1 MRSPQEDESSPSVPA
16 WQSSDRPPKYADDA
30 SSNSSGSEA
39 GDFMDRDVL
48 EKDVRF
54 QMEDR
59 LEDGDEGLG
68 FIDGSRKVC
77 AHLLRVRCRPDQ
89 KWYLLRQDP
98 ALGVHEH
105 SSSL

>member
-1 MRSPQEDESSPSVPA
+1 MMRSSQEVEASPNVPA
-16 WQSSDRPPKYADDA
+16 WQSSDRPPEYAEDT

-39 GDFMDRDVL
+39 GDFMDRDIL

-77 AHLLRVRCRPDQ
+77 TRLSQ
-89 KWYLLRQDP
+89 
-98 ALGVHEH
+98 
-105 SSSL
+105 